1 MTANAKCRL
10 SNRILISPVF
20 ALALALGCA
29 TSSATP
35 PSGSPAKPDAAAAW
49 SVEADTPL
57 KATPAVF
64 HPVKGIDVELSSD
77 HVIDGGMLM
86 AKLTWSFPK
95 KLDPTGMT
103 IHFEENE
110 FYFYPLESDLLSFE
124 ALIAIPHNK
133 KPGNYELTVKTG
145 ATTGPIEFKIPLTVV
160 DGRYKSE
167 TLHVAPKLVNPPPKE
182 MKRIKKEQ
190 HELGEMYKLIR
201 REKLWKGPFIM
212 PVESIVTSPYGGKR
226 LYNGELAGAH
236 LGLDLRAQVGT
247 PIYAPAGGVV
257 VMAKNLYYTGNTV
270 ILDHGYGIFTIYAHM
285 SKLKVKK
292 GMKVEPKKLLGLAGM
307 TGRVTGP
314 HLHWG
319 AVIQHVRANPQD
331 LMRVLR

>member
-1 MTANAKCRL
+1 M
-10 SNRILISPVF
+10 
-20 ALALALGCA
+20 
-29 TSSATP
+29 
-35 PSGSPAKPDAAAAW
+35 
-49 SVEADTPL
+49 
-57 KATPAVF
+57 
-64 HPVKGIDVELSSD
+64 KGIDVELSTD

-86 AKLTWSFPK
+86 AKLTSTK
-95 KLDPTGMT
+95 SQKLDPSELAV
-103 IHFEENE
+103 HFEENE
-110 FYFYPLESDLLSFE
+110 FFFFPTEKDPNAFE

-133 KPGNYELTVKTG
+133 KPGNYELVVNTG
-145 ATTGPIEFKIPLTVV
+145 QPAGAEIGTAEFKIPLTIV

-167 TLHVAPKLVNPPPKE
+167 TLHVAPKLVNPPAKA

-190 HELGEMYKLIR
+190 HELGEMYKIIR
-201 REKLWKGPFIM
+201 REKLWKGPFIL
-212 PVESIVTSPYGGKR
+212 PVDSIVTSPYGGKR
-226 LYNGELAGAH
+226 LYNGALAGAH

-247 PIYAPAGGVV
+247 PIYAPGGGVV
-257 VMAKNLYYTGNTV
+257 VLAKNLYYTGNTV

-292 GMKVEPKKLLGLAGM
+292 GVKVEPKRLLGLAGM

-331 LMRVLR
+331 LTRVLR